1 MDSQNSPK
9 MDRMK
14 ALVKVLNNY
23 AYQYYVL
30 EQPIVSD
37 YDYDVLYDEL
47 LALEAQLGIVLPNS
61 PTIRVGGDVLDGFK
75 KVEHKQK
82 LYSLNKCNDFGGIEK
97 FVEDVREFVTSPKFV
112 VEYKFDGLRII
123 AKYSGGVL
131 VQASTRGNGLVGE
144 DVTEQVKTIKSVP
157 LVIDYKGELT
167 VAGEGVITLQN
178 LAKYNEKAEE
188 KLKNAR
194 NAVAGAIRNLDPKVT
209 AKRNLDVV
217 FYDIISIDDSAHL
230 STQQEVNAFLKA
242 NKFLTGKLFEVVS
255 TPSEIKAIADRVDKI
270 KETLDIQIDG
280 LVIKLNSLKDR
291 DELGYTAKYPKWAI
305 AYKFAPVELTST
317 LRAVEWNVGRTGKVT
332 PTAVI
337 DPIELAG
344 ATVTRAT
351 LNNYDDILRK
361 KVKLGSLVFVR
372 RSNEVIPE
380 ILGLAQEGE
389 NSQEIELPAFCP
401 SCHSILTKKGPNI
414 FCENKNCRD
423 KIIAKI
429 TYFASRGC
437 MNIDGLRD
445 KIVAQLYDSGIVSSV
460 ADLYKITEQDLLS
473 LEGFKDKK
481 VSNIL
486 SSIQKSKNVDLANF
500 VDAISIDGVGSKTSR
515 DLARRFGTFDA
526 IKNATK
532 ESLLSISDI
541 GEVIADNIVSFFA
554 STDNQKELDELFA
567 LGVTI
572 NNLEQKEIDTSNFFY
587 GKKFVLTG
595 TLNNYKRDDAAKI
608 IEDNGGSVSSSVSK
622 NTSYVLYGA
631 EAGSKLDK
639 ARALGVP
646 LLTEEEFVKII
657 SQLQ

>member
-47 LALEAQLGIVLPNS
+47 LALEAQLGIVLPDS

-178 LAKYNEKAEE
+178 LAKYNETAEE

>member
-14 ALVKVLNNY
+14 DLVKVLNNY
-23 AYQYYVL
+23 SYQYYVL

-47 LALEAQLGIVLPNS
+47 LALEAQLGIVLPDS

-82 LYSLNKCNDFGGIEK
+82 LYSLNKCNDFDGIEK
-97 FVEDVREFVTSPKFV
+97 FVQDVREFVTSPKFV

-255 TPSEIKAIADRVDKI
+255 TSSEIKSIADKVDKI

-445 KIVAQLYDSGIVSSV
+445 KIVAQLYDSGIVSSI
-460 ADLYKITEQDLLS
+460 ADLYRIKEQDLLS

-554 STDNQKELDELFA
+554 SQDNQKELEELFA

-572 NNLEQKEIDTSNFFY
+572 NNLEQKELDTSNFFY

-595 TLNNYKRDDAAKI
+595 TLNSYKRDDAAKI
-608 IEDNGGSVSSSVSK
+608 IEDNGGSVSSSVSQ

>member
-47 LALEAQLGIVLPNS
+47 LALEAQLGIVLPDS